1 MLSLSKHRILLQQ
14 GPEMSFK
21 TKRFRTLSGLL
32 TGLSV
37 LILAIASG
45 CVRGPEQRAFNTTP
59 KRVISFAPS
68 ITETF
73 FALGLGD
80 RVVGVT
86 RYCSYPPQVRNL
98 PRVGGYTDPN
108 FEMILSLKP
117 DMVFLLKEHSS
128 LSSFLQKNGIGIK
141 VVDNE
146 DLDAILASFRTI
158 GAIFGRAREADSIVA
173 TIRSVMSDTAKSKN
187 RPRILLCIGRDNPGA
202 GSVAK
207 VYAAGP
213 KSFYNSLIQFAG
225 GTNAYSDS
233 SFIYPSVSAEGIIRL
248 APDVIIDLM
257 SSASTLAPDAAKED
271 WKNLSM
277 VPAVRNGL
285 VFCPSDDY
293 MTIPGPRMGLILRYI
308 RKTVV
313 ACQARSGP

>member
-1 MLSLSKHRILLQQ
+1 MYLNRGDSRIRQ
-14 GPEMSFK
+14 
-21 TKRFRTLSGLL
+21 TLPAGI
-32 TGLSV
+32 GII
-37 LILAIASG
+37 LISIASG
-45 CVRGPEQRAFNTTP
+45 CGRGPEKCASPATP

-68 ITETF
+68 ITETL

-86 RYCSYPPQVRNL
+86 RYCNYPPQVKNL

-128 LSSFLQKNGIGIK
+128 LSAFLQKNGIGMK

-158 GAIFGRAREADSIVA
+158 GALFGRTREADSMAAAIQ
-173 TIRSVMSDTAKSKN
+173 SVMSDMVTEKN

-202 GSVAK
+202 GSIAK

-213 KSFYNSLIQFAG
+213 KSFYNSLIKYAG

-233 SFIYPSVSAEGIIRL
+233 SFVYPSVSAEGIIRL
-248 APDVIIDLM
+248 APDIVIDLM
-257 SSASTLAPDAAKED
+257 SSASALAPDAAQKD
-271 WKNLSM
+271 WKNLTM
-277 VPAVRNGL
+277 VPAVKNGL
-285 VFCPSDDY
+285 VYCPSDDF
-293 MTIPGPRMGLILRYI
+293 MTIPGPRIGLIVGCI
-308 RKTVV
+308 KKTV
-313 ACQARSGP
+313 AAYRARSVR